1 MVLPSITRHE
11 GVRVFARYLLFQVP
25 SWLAVGLALVV
36 AGELGWTASRWWWLV
51 LVALVVKDLALYPWL
66 RIAHEPTW
74 LHGPEAL
81 RDAVA
86 VVHRALDPEGSVHV
100 GAELWRARCVADRW
114 PVRAGDRVRVLGVEG
129 LTLLVEPAG
138 S

>member
-1 MVLPSITRHE
+1 MVLPAIWRHD
-11 GVRVFARYLLFQVP
+11 GVRLFARYLAFQVP
-25 SWLAVGLALVV
+25 SWLAVGLALFV
-36 AGELGWTASRWWWLV
+36 ARALGWIESPWWGLV
-51 LVALVVKDLALYPWL
+51 LVALVAKDLALYPWL
-66 RIAHEPTW
+66 RIAHEPTR
-74 LHGPEAL
+74 LHGPESL

-100 GAELWRARCVADRW
+100 GAELWRARCVGVRC

-138 S
+138 N